1 MINPWLEDPRY
12 SALWWIAS
20 KSRSL
25 NQTLWEV
32 LWELPGSSLR
42 WVVWGPSANFQEF
55 KLWSNVCTIVTVCMQ
70 NDINDLC
77 LLLTGIQDSQEQS
90 SSSTQREALSSVTN
104 RFELQ
109 EVLKTMDT
117 LDVMVV
123 NLECMQRSIVLY
135 VWLSLVLSL
144 THFLFLFT
152 SSCLSLFLLSSIS

>member
-1 MINPWLEDPRY
+1 
-12 SALWWIAS
+12 
-20 KSRSL
+20 
-25 NQTLWEV
+25 
-32 LWELPGSSLR
+32 
-42 WVVWGPSANFQEF
+42 
-55 KLWSNVCTIVTVCMQ
+55 MQ

-123 NLECMQRSIVLY
+123 NLECMQRSIVLH
-135 VWLSLVLSL
+135 V
-144 THFLFLFT
+144 
-152 SSCLSLFLLSSIS
+152 